1 MRLVEKISDLKAI
14 IRSNK
19 KMGKTIGFVPTMGYL
34 HEGHLSLV
42 KTSVHDN
49 DFTVMCIFV
58 NPTQF
63 GPNEDFEKYPRDME
77 RDLRLAESAGVDV
90 VFSPSVAE
98 MYPESYKTYVEVEDI
113 TKVLCGLSRPVHFK
127 GVTTV
132 VNKLFNIVEPDK
144 AYFGQKDA
152 QQVIVI
158 KKMVRDLNMNLEI
171 ITCPIVR
178 ESDGLAMSSRNVYL
192 NKEERAEAVV
202 LSKSLFEA
210 KEMINKGEKSA
221 EKIVEFIR
229 GRIMLQ
235 KLADID
241 YVEVV
246 SADSLERLDNLE
258 GSILIALAVRFGKT
272 RLIDNV
278 ILEV

>member
-63 GPNEDFEKYPRDME
+63 GPNEDFEKYPRDRE

-210 KEMINKGEKSA
+210 KEMINKGEKST
-221 EKIVEFIR
+221 EKIVEYIR

>member
-1 MRLVEKISDLKAI
+1 MRLVDKISDLKAL
-14 IRSNK
+14 IRPNK
-19 KMGKTIGFVPTMGYL
+19 TMGKTIGFVPTMGYL
-34 HEGHLSLV
+34 HEGHLSLA
-42 KTSVHDN
+42 KRSAQDN
-49 DFTVMCIFV
+49 DFTVMSIFV

-63 GPNEDFEKYPRDME
+63 GPNEDFERYPRDLE
-77 RDLRLAESAGVDV
+77 KDLILAESAGVDV
-90 VFSPSVAE
+90 VFAPSVGE
-98 MYPESYKTYVEVEDI
+98 MYPEGYKSYVNVEGI
-113 TKVLCGLSRPVHFK
+113 TEVLCGQSRPGHFR

-158 KKMVRDLNMNLEI
+158 KKMVRDLNMNLEVV
-171 ITCPIVR
+171 TCPIIR

-192 NKEERAEAVV
+192 NSDERKAAVI

-210 KEMINKGEKSA
+210 EALIKQGETSRK
-221 EKIVEFIR
+221 KIVEYIES
-229 GRIMLQ
+229 RIKTE
-235 KLADID
+235 KLAEID
-241 YVEVV
+241 YIEVV
-246 SADSLERLDNLE
+246 SADNLE
-258 GSILIALAVRFGKT
+258 TMEQLKGNILIALAVRFGKT

>member
-1 MRLVEKISDLKAI
+1 MKLVETISELKAI

-19 KMGKTIGFVPTMGYL
+19 SEGKTIGLVPTMGYL

-42 KTSVHDN
+42 KRSVQDN
-49 DFTVMCIFV
+49 DFTVMSIFV

-77 RDLRLAESAGVDV
+77 RDLRLAESVGADV
-90 VFSPSVAE
+90 VFAPCVTE
-98 MYPESYKTYVEVEDI
+98 MYPDDYKTYVEVEDI
-113 TKVLCGLSRPVHFK
+113 TKVLCGLSRPGHFK

-158 KKMVRDLNMNLEI
+158 KKMVRDLNMDLEI
-171 ITCPIVR
+171 VTCPIIR

-192 NKEERAEAVV
+192 SKEERAAAVI

-210 KEMINKGEKSA
+210 EELIKKGEKSTRKVI
-221 EKIVEFIR
+221 EYIR
-229 GRIMLQ
+229 NRIMSE
-235 KLADID
+235 KFADID

-246 SADSLERLDNLE
+246 STDGLGKLEE
-258 GSILIALAVRFGKT
+258 ISGSVLIALAVRFGKT
-272 RLIDNV
+272 RLIDNI